1 MSRADIEKA
10 NRQAWNDH
18 LAKLK
23 EVLIKINGD
32 KRRTKATVLREATE
46 LAISRS
52 NTATTSLA
60 AREQQQNKRKRRQ
73 NQHEET
79 PDEKRRRINASE
91 QARRDETKHCLEALK
106 AAVPALA
113 GKSDVTKNEIVATA
127 TEYLRDLPEHIN
139 GLEMLC

>member
-18 LAKLK
+18 LAMLK
-23 EVLIKINGD
+23 EVLIKINGA
-32 KRRTKATVLREATE
+32 KRRTKAAILREATE
-46 LAISRS
+46 LATSRS
-52 NTATTSLA
+52 KNTATTSLA

-73 NQHEET
+73 SQHEET

-91 QARRDETKHCLEALK
+91 QARRDETKNCLEALK

-127 TEYLRDLPEHIN
+127 TEYLRDLYT
-139 GLEMLC
+139 

>member
-23 EVLIKINGD
+23 EVLIEINGA
-32 KRRTKATVLREATE
+32 KRRTKAAILREATE
-46 LAISRS
+46 LATSRS
-52 NTATTSLA
+52 TTTTSLA
-60 AREQQQNKRKRRQ
+60 AREQQNKRKRRQ

-79 PDEKRRRINASE
+79 PDEKRRRIIASE
-91 QARRDETKHCLEALK
+91 QARRDETKNCLEALK

-127 TEYLRDLPEHIN
+127 TEYLRDLYT
-139 GLEMLC
+139 